1 MQRFVDELK
10 KYKGLTLPM
19 ALRLIHICGEMV
31 KAEANNDPKLKAVK
45 ERLHGYTEALEDTG
59 ALPWEKAL
67 DLKRALPEL
76 VTKAVKDGVTGNEH
90 MEIKDGDFKTKGAK

>member
-19 ALRLIHICGEMV
+19 ALRLTNICGDMV
-31 KAEANNDPKLKAVK
+31 KAGTTGDPGRKAVT

-59 ALPWEKAL
+59 TLPWREAL
-67 DLKRALPEL
+67 ELNRVLPEL
-76 VTKAVKDGVTGNEH
+76 ADKAIKDGVTGNES
-90 MEIKDGDFKTKGAK
+90 MNIDINDFKK